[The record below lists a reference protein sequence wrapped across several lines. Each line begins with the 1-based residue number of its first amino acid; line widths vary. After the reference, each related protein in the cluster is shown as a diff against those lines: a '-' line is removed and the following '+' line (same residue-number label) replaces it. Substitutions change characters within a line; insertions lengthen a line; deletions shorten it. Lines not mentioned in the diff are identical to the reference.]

1 MIRIALDVMGGDN
14 APVVEIEGVSRALS
28 ELEQDVL
35 FQLVGLPAVIEAELA
50 KHPEIDRSRIEII
63 EATEVIGPADKPLVA
78 IRKKQ
83 NSSIVLGLGLQKA
96 GKSDAF
102 VSSGNTGAIL
112 AASTGLLRV
121 HDGVERATVA
131 TPFPTADRPV
141 IVVDGGANVDCTPRE
156 LQSFAYLGSVY
167 VRDIMRVAKPVVGLL
182 NIGEEDGKGNAV
194 TKEAHRLLKES
205 DGINYVGNIE
215 GNDMIAG
222 HSKFGHVDV
231 VVSDGF
237 VGNIVLKFY
246 ESVARLVLRLVKDNA
261 PDILERDDVQE
272 VFRILDYAEYGGA
285 PLLGVK
291 GITIICHGSSTAN
304 AIKNALRV
312 AVQAVEAG
320 LSDHIAAE
328 FAARK
333 AASQT

>member
-112 AASTGLLRV
+112 AASTVLLRL

-328 FAARK
+328 FSARK

>member
-112 AASTGLLRV
+112 AASTVLLRL

-194 TKEAHRLLKES
+194 TKEAHRLLKER

>member
-1 MIRIALDVMGGDN
+1 VIRIALDVMGGDN
-14 APVVEIEGVSRALS
+14 APAVEIEGVSRALS
-28 ELEQDVL
+28 ELGQDVL

-50 KHPEIDRSRIEII
+50 KHPDIDRSRIEII

-112 AASTGLLRV
+112 AASTMLLRL

-141 IVVDGGANVDCTPRE
+141 IVVDGGANVDCSPRE

-167 VRDIMRVAKPVVGLL
+167 VRDIMRVDKPVVGLL
-182 NIGEEDGKGNAV
+182 NIGEEDEKGNAV
-194 TKEAHRLLKES
+194 TKETHRLLLES
-205 DGINYVGNIE
+205 KGINYIGNIE

-237 VGNIVLKFY
+237 VGNILLKFY

-272 VFRILDYAEYGGA
+272 VFRVLDYAEYGGA
-285 PLLGVK
+285 PLLGIK

-304 AIKNALRV
+304 AIKSALRV

-328 FAARK
+328 FSARK
-333 AASQT
+333 AAT

>member
-1 MIRIALDVMGGDN
+1 MIRIALDVMGGDD
-14 APVVEIEGVSRALS
+14 APAVEIEGVSRALS

-112 AASTGLLRV
+112 AASTMLLRL

-141 IVVDGGANVDCTPRE
+141 VVVDGGANVDCSPRE

-167 VRDIMRVAKPVVGLL
+167 VRDIMRVEKPVVGLL
-182 NIGEEDGKGNAV
+182 NIGEEDEKGNAV
-194 TKEAHRLLKES
+194 TKEAHRLLQES
-205 DGINYVGNIE
+205 DGINYIGNIE

-222 HSKFGHVDV
+222 HFQRPS
-231 VVSDGF
+231 
-237 VGNIVLKFY
+237 
-246 ESVARLVLRLVKDNA
+246 
-261 PDILERDDVQE
+261 
-272 VFRILDYAEYGGA
+272 
-285 PLLGVK
+285 
-291 GITIICHGSSTAN
+291 TGS
-304 AIKNALRV
+304 R
-312 AVQAVEAG
+312 
-320 LSDHIAAE
+320 
-328 FAARK
+328 
-333 AASQT
+333 

>member
-1 MIRIALDVMGGDN
+1 VIRIALDVMGGDN

-112 AASTGLLRV
+112 AASTVLLRL

-328 FAARK
+328 FSARE
-333 AASQT
+333 ASQT

>member
-112 AASTGLLRV
+112 AASTVLLRL